1 MDFLACSSRSYSF
14 SSAPPTIIYLHM
26 FILFSPLALVARG
39 ASFVFLLYAS
49 NQKGA
54 NCLSCPH
61 LLNWVTIVRHRAISH
76 DFHLGHTRYN
86 KKDFPCI
93 ILRFHI
99 PPLRLVL
106 SWLEANL
113 LYSLRILANPF
124 LINLMSFH
132 LFPSHFHLFAILDYA
147 MSSPTPQKETIC
159 LNLSAWFLVFI
170 LGIIIYGISWGELG
184 KTWVILERKTHKN
197 ELRSKI
203 SFVYN
208 RKRMKK
214 NSENKQKP
222 DKGKQK
228 RERGKSQGT

>member
-39 ASFVFLLYAS
+39 LRLSSLYAS

-61 LLNWVTIVRHRAISH
+61 LLDWVTIVRHRAISH

-93 ILRFHI
+93 TLRFHI

-106 SWLEANL
+106 SSLEANL
-113 LYSLRILANPF
+113 LYSLEILANPF

-132 LFPSHFHLFAILDYA
+132 LFPSQTHPFTILDYV
-147 MSSPTPQKETIC
+147 MSCPPYPSKRKRLLVWIFQ
-159 LNLSAWFLVFI
+159 LNFLFLFLLVIFH
-170 LGIIIYGISWGELG
+170 GISWGRLG
-184 KTWVILERKTHKN
+184 KLGW
-197 ELRSKI
+197 
-203 SFVYN
+203 F
-208 RKRMKK
+208 
-214 NSENKQKP
+214 
-222 DKGKQK
+222 
-228 RERGKSQGT
+228 